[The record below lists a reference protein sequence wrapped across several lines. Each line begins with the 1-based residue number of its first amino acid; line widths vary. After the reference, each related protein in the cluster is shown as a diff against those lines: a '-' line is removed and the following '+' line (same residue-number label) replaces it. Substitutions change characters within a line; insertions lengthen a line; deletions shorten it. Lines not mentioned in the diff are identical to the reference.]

1 MFGMA
6 KVHCRRDWLCNIQI
20 KSFIFLVFLGGLG
33 LSSCNDKP
41 SVDAEH
47 FEKILLDIQL
57 AEALVQSYPVDSHDV
72 YRDAFME
79 DILRQHEVTWEE
91 YNTAYDYYSRD
102 HKAFQK
108 IQERLKKKVYDAEKI
123 EDLNLAY

>member
-1 MFGMA
+1 M
-6 KVHCRRDWLCNIQI
+6 
-20 KSFIFLVFLGGLG
+20 
-33 LSSCNDKP
+33 SSCNDKP
-41 SVDAEH
+41 SVDSEH
-47 FEKILLDIQL
+47 FENILLDIQL
-57 AEALVQSYPVDSHDV
+57 AEAVVQSYPVDSHDI

-79 DILRQHEVTWEE
+79 DILRHHEVTWEE